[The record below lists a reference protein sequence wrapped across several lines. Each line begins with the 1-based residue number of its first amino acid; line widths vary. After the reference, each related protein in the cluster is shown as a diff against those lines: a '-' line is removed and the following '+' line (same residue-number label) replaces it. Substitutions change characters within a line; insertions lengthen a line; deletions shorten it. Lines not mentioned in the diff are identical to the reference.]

1 MIIFDLSC
9 KQEHPFEGWFQSLSS
24 YDNQIEAGL
33 ISCPHCGSTEIR
45 RVPSVVHMSKPAK
58 SAHPT
63 EPKNSSD
70 PARHAGTPGSSTG
83 LPATRTQAE
92 MFAAFEQLMSSI
104 VSNSEDVGQNFA
116 EEARRIHYLEA
127 PVRSI
132 LGEASDE
139 EYESLLDEGIEVLR
153 LPIVKKSIN

>member
-1 MIIFDLSC
+1 M
-9 KQEHPFEGWFQSLSS
+9 
-24 YDNQIEAGL
+24 
-33 ISCPHCGSTEIR
+33 
-45 RVPSVVHMSKPAK
+45 PALWLYRD
-58 SAHPT
+58 T
-63 EPKNSSD
+63 
-70 PARHAGTPGSSTG
+70 ARTVCRAYVETG
-83 LPATRTQAE
+83 KIGAQAE